1 MNQCPKCGSYMTFNM
16 RYNAG
21 YPVVEYHCSCG
32 YSTSDECCTTDN
44 KTYADKDIGSVVTNH
59 T

>member
-1 MNQCPKCGSYMTFNM
+1 MIFNM

-21 YPVVEYHCSCG
+21 YPVVEYNCSCG
-32 YSTSDECCTTDN
+32 FSTSEERYTTDN
-44 KTYADKDIGSVVTNH
+44 KTYIDKDIGSVVTNH